1 MSDNN
6 SARCES
12 CGNEWE
18 LRKPVEELERLRCS
32 ECGKTGDSVQIVV
45 NEVEE
50 GGSDE
55 LSAFERIE
63 LEERHTDLRKR
74 AEAVAERIR
83 RLGGPKVPEE
93 LEPAHR
99 RLSAVSE
106 ELSERGDLSGSE
118 LDEIEDFIEEKEIE
132 LGDLDVADEI
142 TDLEQRKRE
151 LKTEI
156 EVLERR
162 KRELLNSI
170 GLVRSSMR

>member
-1 MSDNN
+1 MSNN
-6 SARCES
+6 DSARCES

-18 LRKPVEELERLRCS
+18 LRKPVEEIDRLRCS
-32 ECGKTGDSVQIVV
+32 ECDKTGSSIQ
-45 NEVEE
+45 VETDGAE
-50 GGSDE
+50 EAGSDE

-83 RLGGPKVPEE
+83 QLGGPKVPEE

-106 ELSERGDLSGSE
+106 ELSEQGDLSGSE

-156 EVLERR
+156 EQLERR

-170 GLVRSSMR
+170 GMVRTVDR